1 MDTKQFITGT
11 LAGGVAFF
19 ILGYLIYGLLLEGF
33 FTANAGT
40 VTGAQRPMDEI
51 VWWALIVAN
60 LSLAALI
67 SYIFLKWA
75 HISTFKR
82 GLRAGAAIGLLLN
95 VSIDLMMYSTSN
107 LMNFKAALVDII
119 VWTIAVA
126 IVGGII
132 GAVLHAKPH
141 REPVVA

>member
-1 MDTKQFITGT
+1 MDTKKFLTGT
-11 LAGGVAFF
+11 LVGGIAFF
-19 ILGYLIYGLLLEGF
+19 IMGYLIYGLLLEGF
-33 FTANAGT
+33 FTANMGT
-40 VTGAQRPMDEI
+40 ATGAQRAMDEI
-51 VWWALIVAN
+51 VWWALVVAN

-75 HISTFKR
+75 HISTFKS
-82 GLRAGAAIGLLLN
+82 GLRAGAAIGLFLN

-107 LMNFKAALVDII
+107 LMNLTAAVVDII

-141 REPVVA
+141 SEPAAA